1 MQLSHRSG
9 NHYTFFWLQ
18 QLTIKTCCN
27 LINWQN
33 FVLLVLFVTFL
44 PHFPISRVHICYFLP
59 VSCNRVAASSFL
71 AWTGLINRITCQ
83 SYRTQN
89 KKAVLWY
96 LAFTAGRD
104 HALYR
109 SLLIIYPERPS
120 IFHPAP
126 SPLRNGKTRMR
137 FIILWSAYGR
147 YADSRSQPH
156 WRGVRE
162 VDRQGKFLARYFSRA
177 RLGREAGTQPGGRKH
192 THLRI
197 RVCAL
202 AHSRT
207 LPRSRTLARQS
218 WFFFCFFPPALPSR
232 RSCSTATAEGNPCLN
247 GSQEKI
253 GFHFE
258 SELSKTEIFFFVLL
272 FSFWRLAWLPNA
284 LWLHR
289 KQRQLWI
296 EAVIRHVSQCLFFF
310 YISWGQ
316 RHVSIFISEC
326 VDWMSKGR
334 EKGLHVG
341 GKVALFRSLRE
352 T

>member
-1 MQLSHRSG
+1 MAELCFVG
-9 NHYTFFWLQ
+9 FVCYFF
-18 QLTIKTCCN
+18 
-27 LINWQN
+27 LIY
-33 FVLLVLFVTFL
+33 FFL

-59 VSCNRVAASSFL
+59 VSCSRVAASSFL

-83 SYRTQN
+83 SYRSQN

-109 SLLIIYPERPS
+109 SLLIIYPEGPR

-147 YADSRSQPH
+147 YADSRSQPR

-177 RLGREAGTQPGGRKH
+177 RPVREAGTQPGGRKH

-202 AHSRT
+202 AHS
-207 LPRSRTLARQS
+207 LAH
-218 WFFFCFFPPALPSR
+218 ALAR
-232 RSCSTATAEGNPCLN
+232 RSCFFSSSSSFP
-247 GSQEKI
+247 GSSLPPELFDSYSRRESMSEWKPRKDWVP
-253 GFHFE
+253 FE
-258 SELSKTEIFFFVLL
+258 SELSKTEIL
-272 FSFWRLAWLPNA
+272 
-284 LWLHR
+284 
-289 KQRQLWI
+289 
-296 EAVIRHVSQCLFFF
+296 
-310 YISWGQ
+310 Y
-316 RHVSIFISEC
+316 
-326 VDWMSKGR
+326 
-334 EKGLHVG
+334 
-341 GKVALFRSLRE
+341 
-352 T
+352 

>member
-147 YADSRSQPH
+147 YADWRSQPH

-177 RLGREAGTQPGGRKH
+177 RPGREAGTQPGGRKH

-218 WFFFCFFPPALPSR
+218 CCFFLFFSPGSSLPPELFDSYSR
-232 RSCSTATAEGNPCLN
+232 RESMSEWKPR
-247 GSQEKI
+247 KDWVP
-253 GFHFE
+253 FE
-258 SELSKTEIFFFVLL
+258 SELSKTEIFFF
-272 FSFWRLAWLPNA
+272 FITFFILA
-284 LWLHR
+284 
-289 KQRQLWI
+289 
-296 EAVIRHVSQCLFFF
+296 F
-310 YISWGQ
+310 
-316 RHVSIFISEC
+316 
-326 VDWMSKGR
+326 
-334 EKGLHVG
+334 GLT
-341 GKVALFRSLRE
+341 A
-352 T
+352 